1 MYMLV
6 YIYIYY
12 VYRHNIYIYIYTTYI
27 YIYTLCIYI
36 DMYIY
41 IYAYGVQNPQ
51 YVRGF
56 WLGFQGCS
64 NLVKRALLL
73 EMISGLVHTHFAA
86 SYSYNLC
93 SARLFVLC
101 SLAVLGL
108 LALLALLGP
117 SVGKWVCWGFPD
129 LVRSLWDL
137 VLVLFCLPPRI
148 KENWAWK
155 PPCSLQ
161 RRAWK
166 QKRQKLK
173 PLL

>member
-1 MYMLV
+1 MY
-6 YIYIYY
+6 IDT
-12 VYRHNIYIYIYTTYI
+12 IYIYIYTTYI

-41 IYAYGVQNPQ
+41 ICIWCSKSTICS
-51 YVRGF
+51 RFLIGF
-56 WLGFQGCS
+56 
-64 NLVKRALLL
+64 
-73 EMISGLVHTHFAA
+73 SGLLQFGEKSIAFGDDLWFGTHTHFAA